1 MTNRG
6 KMSNDV
12 KAIFNK
18 QKREENIAKLE
29 KYIQANE
36 QKGFTEKQKD
46 FLDIQKFAT
55 DDRGKALDKFLK
67 DYDEM
72 TFTKLKHFAENHQD
86 CVFIRNDG
94 QGYYTKAMIVSLN
107 DESHLVIYEDV
118 EFQTLQKMDLYEFIN
133 EFTISMC
140 K

>member
-6 KMSNDV
+6 KMSNDL

-72 TFTKLKHFAENHQD
+72 TFKKLKHFAENHQD

-118 EFQTLQKMDLYEFIN
+118 EFQTLQKIDLYEFIN

>member
-6 KMSNDV
+6 KMSNDL

-118 EFQTLQKMDLYEFIN
+118 EFQTLQKIDLYEFIN

>member
-1 MTNRG
+1 
-6 KMSNDV
+6 MSNDV

-36 QKGFTEKQKD
+36 QKGFTEKQND

-55 DDRGKALDKFLK
+55 DDRGKALDNFLK
-67 DYDEM
+67 AYDEI

>member
-1 MTNRG
+1 
-6 KMSNDV
+6 MSNDV
-12 KAIFNK
+12 KTIFNK
-18 QKREENIAKLE
+18 QKREENVAKLE
-29 KYIQANE
+29 KYIKVNE

-55 DDRGKALDKFLK
+55 DDRKKALNKFLK
-67 DYDEM
+67 DYEGM
-72 TFTKLKHFAENHQD
+72 VYTKLKHFAENHQD

-107 DESHLVIYEDV
+107 DELHSVIYENI
-118 EFQTLQKMDLYEFIN
+118 EFQTLQQISIYEFVN
-133 EFTISMC
+133 EFDISMC

>member
-1 MTNRG
+1 MINRG
-6 KMSNDV
+6 KMSNDL

-55 DDRGKALDKFLK
+55 DDRGKALDNFLK
-67 DYDEM
+67 AYDEI

-107 DESHLVIYEDV
+107 DESHLVLYEDV

>member
-118 EFQTLQKMDLYEFIN
+118 EFQTLQKIDLYEFIN

>member
-6 KMSNDV
+6 KMSNDL

-36 QKGFTEKQKD
+36 QK
-46 FLDIQKFAT
+46 
-55 DDRGKALDKFLK
+55 
-67 DYDEM
+67 
-72 TFTKLKHFAENHQD
+72 
-86 CVFIRNDG
+86 
-94 QGYYTKAMIVSLN
+94 GYYTKAMIVSLN

-118 EFQTLQKMDLYEFIN
+118 EFQTLQTIDLYEFIN

>member
-1 MTNRG
+1 
-6 KMSNDV
+6 MSNDV

>member
-6 KMSNDV
+6 KMSNDL

-72 TFTKLKHFAENHQD
+72 TFTKLKHFAENHQA

-118 EFQTLQKMDLYEFIN
+118 EFQTLQTIDLYEFIN

>member
-1 MTNRG
+1 MR
-6 KMSNDV
+6 NDL

-55 DDRGKALDKFLK
+55 DDRDEALDKFLK

-72 TFTKLKHFAENHQD
+72 TFDKLKHFFENHQD

-94 QGYYTKAMIVSLN
+94 QGYYTKAMIVGF
-107 DESHLVIYEDV
+107 DDKSHSIIYEDM
-118 EFQTLQKMDLYEFIN
+118 EFQAVRKIDRYRFIDEFN
-133 EFTISMC
+133 ISMC

>member
-1 MTNRG
+1 MINRG
-6 KMSNDV
+6 KMSNDL

-118 EFQTLQKMDLYEFIN
+118 EFQTLQKIDLYEFIN